1 MHQEGQEH
9 WTRIKLSRPLDIYQT
24 AAGLYDHA
32 PEFRKDMS
40 MHQEGNDH
48 WTSIKV
54 SRPLDVNQTAAGL
67 YDHAPGTN
75 IACTRMD
82 KSIGPL

>member
-32 PEFRKDMS
+32 PEFRKEYS
-40 MHQEGNDH
+40 MHMEGNDH
-48 WTSIKV
+48 WTRIKV
-54 SRPLDVNQTAAGL
+54 SRPLDVLQAAAGL
-67 YDHAPGTN
+67 YDYASGRN
-75 IACTRMD
+75 IACTRND
-82 KSIGPL
+82 